1 MSQFDTT
8 TIAERINS
16 TIYLEFCV
24 VTFQS
29 WVKYWLGY
37 SDLFVSRFLGIA
49 SNSRQRTSGNQS
61 RRQAM
66 TLFKSNKSLTSLA
79 GTEKSTPYNA
89 MDV

>member
-1 MSQFDTT
+1 MSQLDTT

-49 SNSRQRTSGNQS
+49 SNSRHILAQYFPKDQW
-61 RRQAM
+61 
-66 TLFKSNKSLTSLA
+66 KSIKEASHITFQ
-79 GTEKSTPYNA
+79 E
-89 MDV
+89 